1 MKLKHVYDLVD
12 SLAPFALS
20 REYCEKHDGYDN
32 SGILLDCGKDV
43 TDVMFSLDLS
53 PEAAARAKAAGADCI
68 VTHHPAIYSP
78 LHALRADGEG
88 AEMLACAQCGIS
100 VVSAHL
106 NLDCARGGID
116 DCLMRG
122 LGGERA
128 EATLYSLTDG
138 GYGKVFRVEEQDFSS
153 FVSRVQDAF
162 CTARTVAYGSGRV
175 KKVASFC
182 GAGTDEDTVKFALE
196 QGADTFVSSEGK
208 HHHIAAL
215 IGRGLNVL
223 MLTHYAAEQYGFSRF
238 YENMKKILSESGV
251 RAELFTDERF
261 L

>member
-43 TDVMFSLDLS
+43 TGVLFSLDLS
-53 PEAAARAKAAGADCI
+53 PEAAARARAAGADCI

-78 LHALRADGEG
+78 LHALRTGGEG
-88 AEMLACAQCGIS
+88 AEMLACAQSGIS
-100 VVSAHL
+100 VISAHL

-122 LGGERA
+122 LGGESA
-128 EATLYSLTDG
+128 EATLHPLTDG
-138 GYGKVFRVEEQDFSS
+138 GYGKVFRAEEQDFSS
-153 FVSRVQDAF
+153 FVSRAQNAL

-182 GAGTDEDTVKFALE
+182 GAGTDDETVKFALE
-196 QGADTFVSSEGK
+196 QGADTFVSSDAK

-215 IGRGLNVL
+215 VGRGLNVL

-251 RAELFTDERF
+251 RAELFADERF